1 MTDTNINIDIE
12 IAKEIVVSFIGQ
24 HQTSRDIYELYE
36 IQSGNNKV
44 LLDHIN
50 AMIYVLESAK
60 KQLEEDKNEIQ
71 DE

>member
-1 MTDTNINIDIE
+1 MTELEVAKNIVT
-12 IAKEIVVSFIGQ
+12 AFIGQ
-24 HQTSRDIYELYE
+24 YQTSRDIYELYE
-36 IQSGNNKV
+36 IKSGNNKV

-50 AMIYVLESAK
+50 AMIYVLEKAK

>member
-1 MTDTNINIDIE
+1 MTDTNINIDI
-12 IAKEIVVSFIGQ
+12 AKEIVTAFIGQ
-24 HQTSRDIYELYE
+24 YQTSRDIYELYE
-36 IQSGNNKV
+36 IQNGNNKV

-50 AMIYVLESAK
+50 AMIYVLEKAK

>member
-1 MTDTNINIDIE
+1 MTELEVAKNIVT
-12 IAKEIVVSFIGQ
+12 AFIGQ
-24 HQTSRDIYELYE
+24 YQTSRDIYELYE
-36 IQSGNNKV
+36 IHSGNNKV

-50 AMIYVLESAK
+50 AMIYVLEKAK